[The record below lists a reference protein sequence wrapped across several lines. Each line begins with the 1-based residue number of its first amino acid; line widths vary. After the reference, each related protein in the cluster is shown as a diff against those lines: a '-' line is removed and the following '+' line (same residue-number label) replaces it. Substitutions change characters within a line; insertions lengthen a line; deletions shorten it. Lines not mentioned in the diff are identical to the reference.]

1 MCFHPLGSPPE
12 AATRNSPPED
22 GIGGEL
28 DLASLLRRERG
39 QQLVQL
45 VSKQSGRWGALGDL
59 PKLQMVED
67 LADDFR
73 LFDEGDDFHRRQ
85 ATRTSEGVDFID
97 PAQ

>member
-1 MCFHPLGSPPE
+1 MQQQGNGMRAKQDALQAGYRFLSAVGL
-12 AATRNSPPED
+12 RNP
-22 GIGGEL
+22 
-28 DLASLLRRERG
+28 ARWARRPR
-39 QQLVQL
+39 
-45 VSKQSGRWGALGDL
+45 KWNRWSALSSF

-73 LFDEGDDFHRRQ
+73 LFDEGHDFHRRQ